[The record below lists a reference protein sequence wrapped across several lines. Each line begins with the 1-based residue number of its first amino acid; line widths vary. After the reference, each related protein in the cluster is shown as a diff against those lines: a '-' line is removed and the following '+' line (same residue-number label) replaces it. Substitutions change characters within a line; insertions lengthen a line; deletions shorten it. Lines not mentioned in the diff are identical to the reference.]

1 MGRAIACAI
10 LACAIGVLAI
20 HAAGWSVAV
29 LALWND
35 ASPHVPRLPSI
46 VAVGLGV
53 LTVRVAASHGRRTR
67 TLVVPAVLA
76 ATLLAF
82 VTIPLPP
89 LQFEGS
95 GYMADAADNIGDR
108 AKFERR
114 FPIATGPTTSF
125 HSYLGDLVMARLDR
139 AYSTSG
145 DSTARAYATLSRLA
159 GALFVIEL
167 FVVAVV
173 HRYSRRV
180 CRFVA
185 LAIASPLALLYFG
198 YYELGY
204 LSMSAAVVPLLAIR
218 RGTDTRVTAATLAAG
233 LFQGLH
239 TALHGFGLLGL
250 AGGALSLAVGERSWA
265 RKAVRTLTF
274 TSAGVAMYLG
284 WVFIYVV
291 GMGISIVVE
300 NTVQGFGFRRLF
312 EEIVLDKRIAYPV
325 FSVAGLREIGLI
337 SLVAGVPLLVLAWMT
352 SARRTLAASAA
363 YALPGLLFL
372 VFWWPPGAPVNLDLL
387 MAAFPGLFAACW
399 LLASSRKRATSA
411 LVVISLLH
419 VLFWTNIGS
428 TLLHRVWITTEAFQS
443 APTSWLSQSIAALP

>member
-1 MGRAIACAI
+1 MARATSWAI
-10 LACAIGVLAI
+10 VASAGIVLAL
-20 HAAGWSVAV
+20 HAAGWTVAAV
-29 LALWND
+29 RLVYD
-35 ASPHVPRLPSI
+35 ASPHVPRMQSI
-46 VAVGLGV
+46 IAVALGA
-53 LTVRVAASHGRRTR
+53 LTVRAAATQRRRTR
-67 TLVVPAVLA
+67 RLLVAAVLA
-76 ATLLAF
+76 SAFAAF
-82 VTIPLPP
+82 VAVPLPP
-89 LQFEGS
+89 LRFENS
-95 GYMADAADNIGDR
+95 GYMSDAADNIENR

-114 FPIATGPTTSF
+114 FPIAVGPTSSF

-139 AYSTSG
+139 AYRASG
-145 DSTARAYATLSRLA
+145 NSTARAYATLSRLA

-167 FVVAVV
+167 FVVAAV
-173 HRYSRRV
+173 HRYSRRA

-204 LSMSAAVVPLLAIR
+204 LSLSAAVVPLLAMT
-218 RGTDTRVTAATLAAG
+218 RGDETRVTASTLTAG

-250 AGGALSLAVGERSWA
+250 AGGALSLAVGYGAAA
-265 RKAVRTLTF
+265 RRAVRTLAF
-274 TSAGVAMYLG
+274 ASAGVAMYLG

-312 EEIVLDKRIAYPV
+312 DEVIIDKRIAYPV
-325 FSVAGLREIGLI
+325 FSVSGLAEIGLI
-337 SLVAGVPLLVLAWMT
+337 SLVAGVPLLVLAWIT
-352 SARRTLAASAA
+352 SPRSKLAVSAA
-363 YALPGLLFL
+363 YALPGLMFL

-399 LLASSRKRATSA
+399 LLASSHERAVRA
-411 LVVISLLH
+411 LTLMALLH

-428 TLLHRVWITTEAFQS
+428 TLLHRIWITTPS
-443 APTSWLSQSIAALP
+443 